1 MVVYDDAFSISKM
14 LLFNLLLLLL
24 TLILEAELGG
34 GGDDVCIKK
43 LRANVSAIDGLKRR
57 NYTG

>member
-24 TLILEAELGG
+24 TLILEAERGG